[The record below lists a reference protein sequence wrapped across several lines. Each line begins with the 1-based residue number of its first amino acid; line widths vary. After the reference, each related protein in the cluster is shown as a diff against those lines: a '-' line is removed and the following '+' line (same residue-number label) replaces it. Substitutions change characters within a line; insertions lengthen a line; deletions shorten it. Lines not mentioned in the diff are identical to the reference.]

1 MNGDKKLFDVLFI
14 SVFSAMLGL
23 GIVGPLLPIYAD
35 NLGASG
41 LWIGMI
47 FSGFA
52 AARAIFMPIVGRL
65 SDESGRKKF
74 IVVGLF
80 AYAILSLGYV
90 TAGSVYSLTA
100 VRFCHGIASAM
111 VVPIAMAYIGDLSKR
126 GEEGIYMAKF
136 QVSFFLGLGSG
147 PLLGGMLN
155 DAFGFSSAF
164 YAMAG
169 LSALAFLVIVV
180 FLPETE
186 VRTYARSK
194 DRTGLSAVLGQPAV
208 PAILAFTA
216 LNAVVRGLLLVF
228 MPLFAPGISLVPGE
242 VGLILTVSIFLMAIF
257 QIPMGRMADRGH
269 ALVMI
274 LAGSMVSAASLAII
288 PATRS
293 FWDLFFVAAVNGLG
307 SALMMPAVM
316 ALTVKLGKR
325 IGMGTSMGAY
335 NTAMSLGMITAPLMG
350 GMVMDHSSA
359 DVVFLL
365 GGSIGVGTTII
376 VYLLTRRALGSV
388 EAEEDLAARSE
399 G

>member
-1 MNGDKKLFDVLFI
+1 MNANKKLFDVLFI
-14 SVFSAMLGL
+14 SVFAAMLGL

-41 LWIGMI
+41 FWIGMI

-80 AYAILSLGYV
+80 AYALLSLGYV

-111 VVPIAMAYIGDLSKR
+111 VVPIAMAYIGDLSKK
-126 GEEGIYMAKF
+126 GEEGTYMAKF

-169 LSALAFLVIVV
+169 LSALAFLVIAI

-186 VRTYARSK
+186 GRAYSRRK
-194 DRTGLSAVLGQPAV
+194 DGTGLLAALGQPAV

-216 LNAVVRGLLLVF
+216 LNAVVRGMLLVF
-228 MPLFAPGISLVPGE
+228 MPLFAPEISLVPGE

-257 QIPMGRMADRGH
+257 QIPMGRMADRGN
-269 ALVMI
+269 APVMI
-274 LAGSMVSAASLAII
+274 LAGSMVSAASLALI
-288 PATRS
+288 PETRS
-293 FWDLFFVAAVNGLG
+293 FWGLFLVAAVNGLG
-307 SALMMPAVM
+307 SAVMMPALM

-325 IGMGTSMGAY
+325 IGMGTSMWAY

-350 GMVMDHSSA
+350 GLVMDRSSA

-365 GGSIGVGTTII
+365 GGSIGVGATVI

-399 G
+399 D